1 MKKGKVQEQ
10 PGEKRRR
17 MMGHIPIGV
26 VAYDWLKTVAAT
38 LIIVHSLGLLTGTLK
53 GLVFL
58 IQQSTIKY
66 LFYY

>member
-26 VAYDWLKTVAAT
+26 VAYD
-38 LIIVHSLGLLTGTLK
+38 
-53 GLVFL
+53 
-58 IQQSTIKY
+58 
-66 LFYY
+66 

>member
-1 MKKGKVQEQ
+1 
-10 PGEKRRR
+10 
-17 MMGHIPIGV
+17 
-26 VAYDWLKTVAAT
+26 VAAT